1 MANLPPV
8 LVAWYVPPVVMAARV
23 NMPSAITYPVQ
34 DITFDTV
41 TTGAFTDCHADLF
54 FTLGSAA
61 GLDDYGRGR
70 LRAAPTSTILKVNR
84 SSQGYEDGELNVVDN
99 AFITVWLDY
108 RVHAKIASIINYVE
122 YKDTDIPV
130 GDLTEEPVPICNIGS
145 DCARRIDSGTDTL
158 RLLFEGSNSMAVAD
172 GATITGYA
180 WEVLGDGAFALG
192 TTATDDDVF
201 IDFEPGWHWVAL
213 TVTDSNGKTN
223 SGRRLVYAYDPDD
236 PDTIETIRRGTF
248 TLNQQGTTAQIELT
262 RPLLRSAYPDGGHVL
277 IWEDRAILPGPE
289 SRDDQFFTGWHQVDQ
304 ASSRAEETHL
314 QKETRLT
321 LVDVLGRLDSLPGLP
336 QRLEVPT
343 AEDLVD
349 FGMNWGYM
357 PAANMDKYMHYLLH
371 LHSTAGGV
379 ADFYPSLTWDEY
391 PFVIFDSGGATL
403 YEQLQRQA
411 NRIVPDHAFGCDRF
425 GVMRVVVN
433 PQFQPVADRDPDNEG
448 SITQQSTNAI
458 DFSYQRPPRVHTL
471 RGSALLIQTEWVI
484 DDDDEKQ
491 LLTPVF
497 AIAPGTAPGQG
508 GREATIGERLAI
520 SQAAL
525 NDCVGQHYAHMNA
538 RYGDIRATFNI
549 NNNPWAFS
557 PAAHRYVEVILAEEY
572 LPQRGTDFFHIRALC
587 KEVQIEYTPSETGLS
602 RRASVILERET
613 QGLPA
618 LTEVHDEI
626 VPPGEQPTPFIPPLP
641 TDPEFYF
648 GDMAAYIMWD
658 GATIVRT
665 WDLQDASPVWE
676 EIGASLSGAVY
687 DVQYM
692 HVDAETVG
700 GWCMTATGIYF
711 CDNLM
716 AATPT
721 WDEVLTIATVQAG
734 AFPPTVGNVVFGSM
748 THFWL
753 QPGHLCVAMTL
764 DTENDD
770 YLHCYYWVT
779 EDYGANWSIVDVDEF
794 LITTDGATRAYY
806 ECGRYSL
813 ASFRSEPILWCGRG
827 NGRTSSNNGDGAVFK
842 SIDGGLNWTKEY
854 LFTGGR
860 IPASGHAAILNPYPD
875 SNDPSYLSVAIGG
888 GSPVAQFHKSTSD
901 WTSGSQVTEPAGHA
915 GGYSVNG
922 HLQRPN
928 KNPFDDLHILAIFA
942 IDSSSNG
949 DLYESNDGG
958 ANWTLLEGLN
968 NSTIT
973 PNGWP
978 PDADQWVIIDN
989 DEDTPHIELTLDNFG
1004 SLSSK
1009 DGNID
1014 SIITWTKTGASL
1026 AGGFALPK
1034 IAPNV

>member
-23 NMPSAITYPVQ
+23 NMPSGITYPIQ

-70 LRAAPTSTILKVNR
+70 LRAAPTSTVLKVNR
-84 SSQGYEDGELNVVDN
+84 ASQGYEDGQLNVVDN

-130 GDLTEEPVPICNIGS
+130 GDLTEEPPPICNIGS
-145 DCARRIDSGTDTL
+145 DCARRIDSGTGKL

-172 GATITGYA
+172 GATIVSFAWVVTG
-180 WEVLGDGAFALG
+180 VHAFALG

-201 IDFEPGWHWVAL
+201 LDLDPGWHWVAL

-236 PDTIETIRRGTF
+236 PDTVETVKRASF

-277 IWEDRAILPGPE
+277 IWEDRATLPGPE

-304 ASSRAEETHL
+304 AGSRAEETHL
-314 QKETRLT
+314 QRDTRLT
-321 LVDVLGRLDSLPGLP
+321 LVDVMGRLDSLPGLP

-371 LHSTAGGV
+371 WHSTAGGV
-379 ADFYPSLTWDEY
+379 ADFYPSLTWDDY

-433 PQFQPVADRDPDNEG
+433 PQFQPVADRDPDDEG
-448 SITQQSTNAI
+448 TITQAGISSI
-458 DFSYQRPPRVHTL
+458 DFGYQRPPRVHTL
-471 RGSALLIQTEWVI
+471 RGSALLVQTAWVI
-484 DDDDEKQ
+484 DEDDEKQ
-491 LLTPVF
+491 LITPVF

-508 GREATIGERLAI
+508 GREATIGERLAV
-520 SQAAL
+520 SQATL

-549 NNNPWAFS
+549 NNDPWGFS
-557 PAAHRYVEVILAEEY
+557 PAAHRFVEVILAEEY
-572 LPQRGTDFFHIRALC
+572 LPQRGTDFFNIRALC

-618 LTEVHDEI
+618 LTELHDEI
-626 VPPGEQPTPFIPPLP
+626 VPPGEQPTPFVPPLP

-648 GDMAAYIMWD
+648 GDMAAYILWD

-665 WDLQDASPVWE
+665 WDLQAASPVWE
-676 EIGASLSGAVY
+676 EIGASLSGTVY

-700 GWCMTATGIYF
+700 AWCMTATGIYF
-711 CDNLM
+711 CDDIM
-716 AATPT
+716 AVTPT
-721 WDEVLTIATVQAG
+721 WDEVLTITTVRANTDTP
-734 AFPPTVGNVVFGSM
+734 ASGNVIFASM
-748 THFWL
+748 QHFWL
-753 QPGHLCVAMTL
+753 QPGHLCIALSV
-764 DTENDD
+764 DD
-770 YLHCYYWVT
+770 EDDGYGHQYYVVT
-779 EDYGANWSIVDVDEF
+779 QDYGDNWTYVDEDSF
-794 LITTDGATRAYY
+794 TFGEGLTVRGYY
-806 ECGRYSL
+806 QCGRYGL
-813 ASFRSEPILWCGRG
+813 AAFRSEPHLYCGRG
-827 NGRTSSNNGDGAVFK
+827 NGRTGINGGDCAMFK
-842 SIDGGLNWTKEY
+842 SVDGGLNWTKEFV
-854 LFTGGR
+854 FTEGR
-860 IPASGHAAILNPYPD
+860 VPANGLPAVLNPYPD
-875 SNDPSYLSVAIGG
+875 ATDRSYLAVALGG
-888 GSPVAQFHKSTSD
+888 TTPDGHFHYST
-901 WTSGSQVTEPAGHA
+901 TEWFSESELTPPAGHA
-915 GGYSVNG
+915 PVFSVNN
-922 HLQRPN
+922 HLQRAN
-928 KNPFDDLHILAIFA
+928 KNPFDDLHVITIFA
-942 IDSSSNG
+942 ITSSSNG

-958 ANWTLLEGLN
+958 LNWTLLENVN
-968 NSTIT
+968 NSKVV

-978 PDADQWVIIDN
+978 PDPDQWVMVDN
-989 DEDTPHIELTLDNFG
+989 APQAIQVQLTLDNFG
-1004 SLSSK
+1004 TLLDK
-1009 DGNID
+1009 TGNLA
-1014 SIITWTKTGASL
+1014 SVITWTTGQL
-1026 AGGFALPK
+1026 AGGFGLPR